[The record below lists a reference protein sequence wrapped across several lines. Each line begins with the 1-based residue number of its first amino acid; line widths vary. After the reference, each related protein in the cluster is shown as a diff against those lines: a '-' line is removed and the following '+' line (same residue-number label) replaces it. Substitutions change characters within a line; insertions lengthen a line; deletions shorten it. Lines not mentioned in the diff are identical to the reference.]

1 MILVIA
7 KLLNSWFKIDLQ
19 KAQRWVI
26 IGLMVLIGVFVLVF
40 ALTMR
45 SCFKKTPKL
54 DEAEIQKAQQA
65 IAVEDRK
72 VMVEILANSD
82 AKEAVA
88 DNVSA
93 NADVVKIN
101 TLKESRDKWSE
112 ATVDEM
118 TAELERRA
126 KQ

>member
-26 IGLMVLIGVFVLVF
+26 IGLMVLIGVFVLIF

-101 TLKESRDKWSE
+101 TLKESRDKWAN

-118 TAELERRA
+118 TAELEARA